1 MIDLITVVFR
11 EELAVL
17 KLQAQSIERYCQNI
31 NLNKI
36 WIIVNDDTLDTNEID
51 TNWWGEFSDRVTI
64 VHRSAWPYNFVD
76 NGWLSQQ
83 VLKLLA
89 ADLCVSEW
97 SVVLDAKTILVKPLD
112 DINTKPAV
120 GILDIY
126 PVFEPSRKIVSELFD
141 IELTHQLGPGG
152 VPFILNNKLVK
163 EMIEEITIRTNR
175 PFASWFQEQGM
186 VTEFILYSGYLVYKF
201 GSFDLLYDTTHS
213 ILHPCN
219 ICHSE
224 VPSFERKFKEMATA
238 STVSI
243 HRNAWSQ
250 LSSDQQ
256 QQYINFLNER
266 GIQ

>member
-11 EELAVL
+11 EELSVL
-17 KLQAQSIERYCQNI
+17 KLQAQSIERYCQNVD
-31 NLNKI
+31 LNKI
-36 WIIVNDDTLDTNEID
+36 WIIVNDDTLDTNEIN
-51 TNWWGEFSDRVTI
+51 TNWWGEFSNRVTI
-64 VHRSAWPYNFVD
+64 IHRSAWPYDFNS

-89 ADLCVSEW
+89 TDLCVSEW
-97 SVVLDAKTILVKPLD
+97 SMVLDAKTILVKPMTSI
-112 DINTKPAV
+112 INKPAV
-120 GILDIY
+120 GSLDIY
-126 PVFEPSRKIVSELFD
+126 PVFEPSKKIVSDLFD

-152 VPFILNNKLVK
+152 VPFILNNALVK
-163 EMIEEITIRTNR
+163 EMIEEIAIRTNK
-175 PFASWFQEQGM
+175 PFAVWFQEQGM

-201 GSFDLLYDTTHS
+201 GSFDLMYDTKHS
-213 ILHPCN
+213 VLQPCN

-250 LSSDQQ
+250 LNDEQR
-256 QQYINFLNER
+256 QQYINFLNDR
-266 GIQ
+266 GIK